1 MRFGLRAAAI
11 MAILATELTALTGT
25 AAATASA
32 PGAAPAAGAEIFTDA
47 VAPDATELQAAL
59 DRLTAAGAPAALAQV
74 RVGDK
79 VWSGASGVR
88 DIHTR
93 QAARPGDR
101 YRIASITKA
110 MVATVVL
117 QLVDE
122 GRLGLDDAVG
132 RHLPGLL
139 PAAHEKVTVSQLLDH
154 TSGIPNYFD
163 VLYPTGSD
171 AEMERNRFRYV
182 APEELVR
189 RAVEQPPATAGQ
201 FTYSNTNY
209 VLLGL
214 IAESTTGR
222 PLASELDRRVLR
234 PAGMKDTSYPTLNP
248 FLAGPHVNGYR
259 QDGKGRLVDTTVYT
273 PSVWGAAAGVVSTS
287 GDVNRFFRAL
297 SDGTLLSPARL
308 ADMRAVNEAGY
319 GLGVVGGGDIC
330 PAAPGD
336 RVWGNMGNGFGYRS
350 QSWSS
355 PDGRRQV
362 TFGWTVTVPGVVG
375 PPAVEKAVQEFLV
388 TALAATCGP
397 VAPDPGTKLE
407 AGR

>member
-1 MRFGLRAAAI
+1 MTVLAAQ
-11 MAILATELTALTGT
+11 LATSAGT
-25 AAATASA
+25 AAATSYGT
-32 PGAAPAAGAEIFTDA
+32 GAAPAAGAEVFADA
-47 VAPDATELQAAL
+47 VGPDATALQAAL
-59 DRLTAAGAPAALAQV
+59 DKLTAAGAPAALAQV
-74 RVGDK
+74 RVGDE

-88 DIHTR
+88 DVRTR

-122 GRLGLDDAVG
+122 GRLGLDDAVV
-132 RHLPGLL
+132 RHLTGVL
-139 PAAHEKVTVSQLLDH
+139 PAAHAKVTVRQLLDH
-154 TSGIPNYFD
+154 TSGLPNYFD
-163 VLYPTGSD
+163 VLFPTGTD
-171 AEMERNRFRYV
+171 AELERNRFRYV

-189 RAVEQPPATAGQ
+189 RAVEQPPAPAGQ
-201 FTYSNTNY
+201 FSYSNTNY
-209 VLLGL
+209 VVLGL
-214 IAESTTGR
+214 IAERATGR
-222 PLASELDRRVLR
+222 PLARELERRVLR
-234 PAGMKDTSYPTLNP
+234 PAGMKDTSYPTLSP
-248 FLAGPHVNGYR
+248 FLTGPHVNGYR
-259 QDGKGRLVDTTVYT
+259 QDAKGRLVDTTVYT
-273 PSVWGAAAGVVSTS
+273 PSVWGAAGGVVSTS

-308 ADMRAVNEAGY
+308 ADMRTVNEAGY
-319 GLGVVGGGDIC
+319 GLGVLGGGDLC

-355 PDGRRQV
+355 PDGRRQI

-397 VAPDPGTKLE
+397 GAPETGTEPE
-407 AGR
+407 AGH